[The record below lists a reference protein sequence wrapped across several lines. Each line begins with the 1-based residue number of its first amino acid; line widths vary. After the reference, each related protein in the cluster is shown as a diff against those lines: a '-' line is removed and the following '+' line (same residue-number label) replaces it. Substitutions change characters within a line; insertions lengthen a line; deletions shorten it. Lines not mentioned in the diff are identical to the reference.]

1 MRLEWG
7 PYGEY
12 RAEGIE
18 LASMPLLH
26 WLRDIWEH
34 TTIISD
40 EVCDAGEMQVVWHPL
55 LRCRGI
61 AWGGGVLSFPRIL
74 WRDREAALS
83 PVAAG
88 VTERCWMATFPGIVS
103 TVSGSASGAKRLFAW

>member
-61 AWGGGVLSFPRIL
+61 AWGGGSFL
-74 WRDREAALS
+74 FLAY
-83 PVAAG
+83 
-88 VTERCWMATFPGIVS
+88 
-103 TVSGSASGAKRLFAW
+103 SGAIGKLLFRQLQQG